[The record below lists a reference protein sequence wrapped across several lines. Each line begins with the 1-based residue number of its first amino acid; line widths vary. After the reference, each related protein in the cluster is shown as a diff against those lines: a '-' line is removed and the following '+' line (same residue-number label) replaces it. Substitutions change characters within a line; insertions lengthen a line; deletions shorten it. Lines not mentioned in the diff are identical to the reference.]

1 MPNGRPS
8 RPAIPGPCPEAAHE
22 CLKNEEVQALIE
34 KRQAP
39 TLNKLETANITDA
52 YVLGGIRGLIT
63 RIESYGL
70 GAWQAV
76 ALTRL
81 WEMLVKSVGLFKEK
95 IEFGVDEVIMQ
106 KLLEGRERTRLAEV
120 QALALPE
127 GKEDGGNV
135 H

>member
-1 MPNGRPS
+1 
-8 RPAIPGPCPEAAHE
+8 
-22 CLKNEEVQALIE
+22 LKNEEVQALIE